1 MPAADFDEKEFLEQ
15 LEADMMAKL
24 MAAGGDTGN
33 TAAAAEPSTGFSSK
47 QVDEL
52 EKQFDNVGINPED
65 FFKELL
71 AEAMQKPSPSS
82 SKDKDASSSAKTT
95 TDDST
100 ATDEKGGSFQDT
112 IQRTL
117 ERMQESGDKATA
129 ATNEGGDG
137 DLLEQLLKA
146 MDGAGGAGGEN
157 MDINQMF
164 MGMMEQLS
172 NKEMLYEP
180 MKELHTKFG
189 PWLQENRDK
198 VSADELE
205 RYETQARLV
214 GEIVSKFDEPDFS
227 DDKPECRSYI
237 WERMQAVSSIFFFFF
252 LIACFQ
258 ANGRYRCKQ
267 PEARQ
272 TTSSQTRY

>member
-1 MPAADFDEKEFLEQ
+1 VPTAPPPAAGGLDEKEQEFLQQ

-24 MAAGGDTGN
+24 MAAGADTK
-33 TAAAAEPSTGFSSK
+33 TLEETTGFEPK
-47 QVDEL
+47 DIDEL
-52 EKQFDNVGINPED
+52 EKTFGNAGINPED

-71 AEAMQKPSPSS
+71 AEAMQKPSS
-82 SKDKDASSSAKTT
+82 SKGKDASSSSTAAAA
-95 TDDST
+95 DDSN
-100 ATDEKGGSFQDT
+100 ATDEKGSFQDT
-112 IQRTL
+112 IQKTL

-129 ATNEGGDG
+129 ATNEAGDG

-146 MDGAGGAGGEN
+146 MDGAGLGGAAGGEN

-198 VSADELE
+198 ISADELE
-205 RYETQARLV
+205 RNETQARLV
-214 GEIVSKFDEPDFS
+214 GEIVNKFDEPDFS

-237 WERMQAVSSIFFFFF
+237 WERMQAVCPFFNYSASF
-252 LIACFQ
+252 
-258 ANGRYRCKQ
+258 
-267 PEARQ
+267 
-272 TTSSQTRY
+272 SD